1 MAGLYVHIPFC
12 ASRCIYCGFYSSTLK
27 EDIKHQYV
35 TALGKELALRKNY
48 FENGCCNNS
57 QDITTIYIG
66 GGTPSQLSS
75 EDIEKLFSFIYSYND
90 KKNLKEVTFEAN
102 PDDITPHLVATLR
115 KCGVNR
121 VSMGTQTFND
131 ERLKFL
137 HRRHTALQTN
147 KAVDILRKG
156 GIDNI
161 SIDLIYGFPEQTVD
175 EWQKDINHAIE
186 LNVSH
191 LSAYS
196 LMYEEGTSLYK
207 MLKQGKIKE
216 IDENVSLAMYK
227 TLVKSMKDAGYEH
240 YEISNFAKPG
250 MRAMHNSSY
259 WDDTPYIG
267 IGAAAHSYNRKSR
280 QWNVSDIKKY
290 IEATN
295 NNVILAEQETIDD
308 DTHYNDLITTALRT
322 SEGLDLDM
330 LDEKQKHFML
340 ECAKD
345 YLQTG
350 SLELS
355 DNHIRI
361 APDSVFISDMV
372 MSDLMKV

>member
-227 TLVKSMKDAGYEH
+227 TLVKSMKDA
-240 YEISNFAKPG
+240 
-250 MRAMHNSSY
+250 
-259 WDDTPYIG
+259 
-267 IGAAAHSYNRKSR
+267 
-280 QWNVSDIKKY
+280 
-290 IEATN
+290 
-295 NNVILAEQETIDD
+295 
-308 DTHYNDLITTALRT
+308 
-322 SEGLDLDM
+322 
-330 LDEKQKHFML
+330 
-340 ECAKD
+340 
-345 YLQTG
+345 
-350 SLELS
+350 
-355 DNHIRI
+355 IR
-361 APDSVFISDMV
+361 
-372 MSDLMKV
+372 

>member
-1 MAGLYVHIPFC
+1 MTGVQTC
-12 ASRCIYCGFYSSTLK
+12 ALPIS
-27 EDIKHQYV
+27 
-35 TALGKELALRKNY
+35 
-48 FENGCCNNS
+48 
-57 QDITTIYIG
+57 
-66 GGTPSQLSS
+66 
-75 EDIEKLFSFIYSYND
+75 
-90 KKNLKEVTFEAN
+90 
-102 PDDITPHLVATLR
+102 HLVATLR

-131 ERLKFL
+131 ERLEFL

-186 LNVSH
+186 LSVSH

-295 NNVILAEQETIDD
+295 NDVILAEQETIDD

>member
-1 MAGLYVHIPFC
+1 MAEHRLNC
-12 ASRCIYCGFYSSTLK
+12 RLKTL
-27 EDIKHQYV
+27 
-35 TALGKELALRKNY
+35 RS
-48 FENGCCNNS
+48 F
-57 QDITTIYIG
+57 
-66 GGTPSQLSS
+66 
-75 EDIEKLFSFIYSYND
+75 FSFIYSYND

-131 ERLKFL
+131 ERLEFL

-186 LNVSH
+186 LSVSH

-295 NNVILAEQETIDD
+295 NDVILAEQETIDD